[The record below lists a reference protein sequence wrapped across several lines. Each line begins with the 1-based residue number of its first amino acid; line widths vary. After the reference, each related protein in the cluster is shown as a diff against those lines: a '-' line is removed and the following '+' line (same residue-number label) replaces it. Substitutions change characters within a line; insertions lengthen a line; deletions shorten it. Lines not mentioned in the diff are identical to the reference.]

1 MAMEMDNF
9 CPVCQDSWE
18 EASYVTPCLH
28 RFCYPCILQWAE
40 SKPECP
46 LCKRRILS
54 IVHSVRADDDF
65 EEHVITPPAV
75 PSVASRQAGDPSR
88 PAAHSRRG
96 PAAAQAAQ
104 PVGLVQGAPLRGLR
118 PSTWAS
124 LFRDHPALLQPL
136 LSWARQELG
145 LIFGSRRSRA
155 GLVEELLA
163 SLLVL
168 FGLDED
174 LLVQLLAATLEN
186 HAATFVHRLID
197 VAVQWCSG
205 EARRLLGLED
215 GHAAGGREGSP
226 VAAPSPSA
234 SRGGS
239 PAPGPAPSRSPE
251 RTNMD
256 DLPSTSTAALSG
268 GPSSPPLGAGP
279 VHREQEE
286 PQEETEEAAAHPSA
300 SSWDRERSPGQ
311 PRRAPKRR
319 AGRSEASTPAKKR
332 PPHGQR

>member
-1 MAMEMDNF
+1 MATEMDNV
-9 CPVCQDSWE
+9 CPICLDSWE

-40 SKPECP
+40 NKPKCP
-46 LCKRRILS
+46 LCKGRIFS

-65 EEHVITPPAV
+65 EEHIVTPPAV
-75 PSVASRQAGDPSR
+75 PSVISRQAGDPGR

-104 PVGLVQGAPLRGLR
+104 PVGLVPEAPLGGLR

-136 LSWARQELG
+136 LSWVRQELG
-145 LIFGSRRSRA
+145 LLFGSRRSRA
-155 GLVEELLA
+155 DLVEDLLTP
-163 SLLVL
+163 LLVL

-174 LLVQLLAATLEN
+174 LLVQLLAATLQN
-186 HAATFVHRLID
+186 HAATFVRQLID
-197 VAVQWCSG
+197 VAVQRCGG
-205 EARRLLGLED
+205 EAGRLLGLED

-251 RTNMD
+251 GTNMD
-256 DLPSTSTAALSG
+256 DVPSTSTAALSG
-268 GPSSPPLGAGP
+268 GPSSPPFAPGP
-279 VHREQEE
+279 VPGEQEE
-286 PQEETEEAAAHPSA
+286 PREETEEAAAHASA
-300 SSWDRERSPGQ
+300 SSWGRERSPGQ

-319 AGRSEASTPAKKR
+319 AGTSEASAPAKKR
-332 PPHGQR
+332 PPHR

>member
-1 MAMEMDNF
+1 MATEMDND
-9 CPVCQDSWE
+9 CPICLESWE

-40 SKPECP
+40 KKPKCP
-46 LCKRRILS
+46 LCKRRIFS

-65 EEHVITPPAV
+65 EEHVVTPPAV
-75 PSVASRQAGDPSR
+75 PSVVSRQAGDPGR
-88 PAAHSRRG
+88 PAAHGRRG
-96 PAAAQAAQ
+96 PAAAAEPAQ
-104 PVGLVQGAPLRGLR
+104 PVGLVPGAPLGGLR

-136 LSWARQELG
+136 LSWVRQELG
-145 LIFGSRRSRA
+145 QIFGNRRSRA
-155 GLVEELLA
+155 ALVEELLTP
-163 SLLVL
+163 LLVL

-174 LLVQLLAATLEN
+174 LLLQLLAATLEN
-186 HAATFVHRLID
+186 HAVTFVHQLID
-197 VAVQWCSG
+197 VAVQRCSA

-215 GHAAGGREGSP
+215 GHAVSGREASP

-239 PAPGPAPSRSPE
+239 PAPGPAPSRSHE
-251 RTNMD
+251 GTNLD
-256 DLPSTSTAALSG
+256 EVPSTSTAALCG
-268 GPSSPPLGAGP
+268 GPSSLPFAPAP
-279 VHREQEE
+279 VPGEQEE
-286 PQEETEEAAAHPSA
+286 PRVETEEAVAHPSA
-300 SSWDRERSPGQ
+300 SGWGRERSPGQ

-332 PPHGQR
+332 PPHQQ